1 MSQGILGF
9 KYEEEK
15 HDTGM
20 TSMAGLPV
28 YLDLMHAMGL
38 SELIGCHL
46 QVKERGWTDAQ
57 MVSSLIML
65 NLAGGDC
72 VEDLRKVEKDE
83 GFCRILRRVGQQG
96 MKRRERREQDRRW
109 RKEQKRSVPSASS
122 VFISV
127 S

>member
-28 YLDLMHAMGL
+28 YLDLMVAMGL
-38 SELIGCHL
+38 PELIGRHL

-96 MKRRERREQDRRW
+96 
-109 RKEQKRSVPSASS
+109 
-122 VFISV
+122 
-127 S
+127 